1 MTLFEHETPLKDI
14 VQASIYDDKKSKD
27 PVSTKVDLMKSG
39 NFVHDLDKA
48 MQRILDKIIEKQNE
62 MTLLNGG
69 LDRLFLTIKFDG
81 VDKELKLR
89 RCVPVGQLKQFKADF
104 MKMNQHSPL
113 QNLEKAVLAFIDYIQ
128 SYEND
133 Y

>member
-1 MTLFEHETPLKDI
+1 MFEQDTPLKDI
-14 VQASIYDDKKSKD
+14 VQEVLFEKKKSKD
-27 PVSTKVDLMKSG
+27 PISTKAEMVKSG
-39 NFVHDLDKA
+39 NFVHDLDKIL
-48 MQRILDKIIEKQNE
+48 QKILDRIIERQNE

-69 LDRLFLTIKFDG
+69 LDRIFLNIKFDG
-81 VDKELKLR
+81 IDKELKLK
-89 RCVPVGQLKQFKADF
+89 RCVPVGQLKQFKTDF

-113 QNLEKAVLAFIDYIQ
+113 QNLDKAAVAFIDYMQ

>member
-1 MTLFEHETPLKDI
+1 VKDI
-14 VQASIYDDKKSKD
+14 VQAVIYDDKKSKD
-27 PVSTKVDLMKSG
+27 PVSTKPDLVKSG
-39 NFVHDLDKA
+39 NFVHDLDKIL
-48 MQRILDKIIEKQNE
+48 QKILDRIIERQNE

-69 LDRLFLTIKFDG
+69 LDRLFLSIKFDG
-81 VDKELKLR
+81 IDKELKLK
-89 RCVPVGQLKQFKADF
+89 RCVPVGQLKQFKTDF

-113 QNLEKAVLAFIDYIQ
+113 QNLDKASVAFLDYIQ

>member
-1 MTLFEHETPLKDI
+1 
-14 VQASIYDDKKSKD
+14 
-27 PVSTKVDLMKSG
+27 
-39 NFVHDLDKA
+39 
-48 MQRILDKIIEKQNE
+48 

-81 VDKELKLR
+81 VDKELKLKR
-89 RCVPVGQLKQFKADF
+89 TVPVGQLKQFKTDF
-104 MKMNQHSPL
+104 VKMNQHSPL
-113 QNLEKAVLAFIDYIQ
+113 QNLDKAAVAFIDYMQ

>member
-1 MTLFEHETPLKDI
+1 MTMFEQDTPIKDI
-14 VQASIYDDKKSKD
+14 IQAVIYDDKKSKD
-27 PVSTKVDLMKSG
+27 PVSTKSDLMKSG
-39 NFVHDLDKA
+39 NFVHDLDKHL
-48 MQRILDKIIEKQNE
+48 QRILDKIIEMQNE
-62 MTLLNGG
+62 MTMLNGG

-81 VDKELKLR
+81 IPKELKLK
-89 RCVPVGQLKQFKADF
+89 RCVPVGQLKQFKTDF

-113 QNLEKAVLAFIDYIQ
+113 QNLEKATVAFIDYIQ